1 MDNIT
6 LKNLSGLS
14 VGSVYCI
21 GRNYVAHAHEFNNEV
36 PDKPLVF
43 LKPASS
49 ITYEGPIQ
57 LPKESTD
64 VHHEVELVVALGKG
78 GKNIPQEEALT
89 HVAGYTV
96 GIDITARDIQAR
108 AKEKGHPWSVAKGF
122 ETFAPL
128 APFVLAE
135 EINDPKSLELSL
147 KVNDELRQKDSTNLM
162 IFSVSD
168 LISYLSTIFRLR
180 PGDLLFTGTPKG
192 VSPLHQGDHIEAAIS
207 QPSVQLKMEVI

>member
-1 MDNIT
+1 M
-6 LKNLSGLS
+6 LKNLPELS
-14 VGSVYCI
+14 AGSVYCI
-21 GRNYVAHAHEFNNEV
+21 GRNYVAHAHELNNEV

-49 ITYEGPIQ
+49 IIYEGPIQ
-57 LPKESTD
+57 LPEESAD

-78 GKNIPQEEALT
+78 GKDIPETEALN

-96 GIDITARDIQAR
+96 GIDITARDIQTR

-128 APFVLAE
+128 APFVEAE
-135 EINDPKSLELSL
+135 KINDPQSLKLSL
-147 KVNDELRQKDSTNLM
+147 KVNGELRQKDTTNLM
-162 IFSVSD
+162 IFSVSE

-180 PGDLLFTGTPKG
+180 PGDLVFTGTPKG
-192 VSPLHQGDHIEAAIS
+192 VSPLLPGDFVEAALS
-207 QPSVQLKMEVI
+207 EHLVQLEMKVK

>member
-1 MDNIT
+1 MDKII
-6 LKNLSGLS
+6 LKNIPELSA
-14 VGSVYCI
+14 GSVYCI
-21 GRNYVAHAHEFNNEV
+21 GRNYVAHAHELNNEA

-57 LPKESTD
+57 LPEESAD

-78 GKNIPQEEALT
+78 GKDIPEREALN

-96 GIDITARDIQAR
+96 GIDITARDIQTR

-128 APFVLAE
+128 APFVAAGK
-135 EINDPKSLELSL
+135 INDPQSLKLSL
-147 KVNDELRQKDSTNLM
+147 KINGELRQSDSTNLM
-162 IFSVSD
+162 IFSVSE

-180 PGDLLFTGTPKG
+180 PGDLLFTGTPEG
-192 VSPLHQGDHIEAAIS
+192 VSPLHSGDHLEATLS
-207 QPSVQLKMEVI
+207 KPLVQLEMKVI

>member
-1 MDNIT
+1 M
-6 LKNLSGLS
+6 LKNLPGLS
-14 VGSVYCI
+14 AGSVYCI
-21 GRNYVAHAHEFNNEV
+21 GRNYVEHAQELNNEV

-49 ITYEGPIQ
+49 VTYDGPIQ
-57 LPKESTD
+57 LPEESTD
-64 VHHEVELVVALGKG
+64 VHHEVELVVAIGEG
-78 GKNIPQEEALT
+78 GKNIPEKEALS

-96 GIDITARDIQAR
+96 GVDITARDIQTR

-128 APFVLAE
+128 APFVSAE
-135 EINDPKSLELSL
+135 KINDPQSLELSL
-147 KVNDELRQKDSTNLM
+147 KVNGGLRQNDSTNLM
-162 IFSVSD
+162 IFSVNE

-192 VSPLHQGDHIEAAIS
+192 VSPLRSGDYIEAALS
-207 QPSVQLKMEVI
+207 NPVVQLEMKVL